1 MRHPLTRLCEN
12 VARAFQPE
20 GLSDS
25 SRWSKRSADHRTT
38 NETIFH
44 PEKGWQKTV
53 EPLQGSGELPASFR
67 WSALRFDHRLLSDS
81 LSGWDPPAYGGGSD
95 KPFLVLAEQSSIEM
109 LSDNLNSLDRIDTI
123 N

>member
-44 PEKGWQKTV
+44 PEKAWQKTV
-53 EPLQGSGELPASFR
+53 EPLQGSGELFASFR
-67 WSALRFDHRLLSDS
+67 WSALRSDHRLLSDS
-81 LSGWDPPAYGGGSD
+81 PSGWGHP
-95 KPFLVLAEQSSIEM
+95 LTQVVLTDYQ
-109 LSDNLNSLDRIDTI
+109 LLLNASHAPRVVKA
-123 N
+123 